1 MIRRPPRSTLF
12 PYTTLFRSFARSA
25 ALAEVTEL
33 GGRLSGHEITRRL
46 EPGHDGAGRHALCAK
61 RSEEHTSELQS
72 RLHLVCRLLL
82 EKKKNQRSSSMRS
95 SVRNTLR
102 S

>member
-61 RSEEHTSELQS
+61 IAAVSSLPRCAILRRAQAGHRGSSPGKAEETGN
-72 RLHLVCRLLL
+72 RDR
-82 EKKKNQRSSSMRS
+82 K
-95 SVRNTLR
+95 SVV
-102 S
+102 

>member
-12 PYTTLFRSFARSA
+12 PYTTLFRSPTPGTPAVGVPGFLLGRPVGAVVVGGSTA
-25 ALAEVTEL
+25 SNPTAQVGLAGSNNGSNL
-33 GGRLSGHEITRRL
+33 
-46 EPGHDGAGRHALCAK
+46 

-82 EKKKNQRSSSMRS
+82 EKK
-95 SVRNTLR
+95 NTSLTVII